1 MQTLNYTG
9 FTQYDPFQSYLNT
22 LLHPISQTSTVI
34 FISALIFLF
43 NHLFQPFQNTIW
55 TCFTL
60 KPQAGFFFSI
70 VVIESWIFLFYL
82 TDDGKSPIFK
92 LPFCVILAFS
102 IISLPDGR
110 KWSSTRYDISVEA
123 FWSERTQFW
132 PKTVIRGKKP
142 ETTELKKHFAW
153 LEFFK
158 SLYLYFL
165 WL

>member
-43 NHLFQPFQNTIW
+43 NHLFQPFQNTIR

-92 LPFCVILAFS
+92 LPFCVILAFA

-132 PKTVIRGKKP
+132 PKTVIRGEKTRNNRIEKA
-142 ETTELKKHFAW
+142 FCMVRI
-153 LEFFK
+153 F
-158 SLYLYFL
+158 
-165 WL
+165 